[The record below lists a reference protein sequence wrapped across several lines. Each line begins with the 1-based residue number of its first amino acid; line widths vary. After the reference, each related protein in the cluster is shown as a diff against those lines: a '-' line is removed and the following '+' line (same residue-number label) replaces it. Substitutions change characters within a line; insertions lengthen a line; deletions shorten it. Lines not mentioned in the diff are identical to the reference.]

1 MTAAFELSIIVPC
14 YNEGENV
21 LELAERAQAMF
32 TSRGVAGEVV
42 FVNDASTDHTG
53 RLIDELAAR
62 HDFVQAVHH
71 EANRGIPGGWDSGVR
86 AARGR
91 LVAIMDGDL
100 QYLPEDVYRLYRR
113 LREGTADIVQGWR
126 SHIGRPRDF
135 RYTMSR
141 VLHWMLRV
149 LFGLRLHDIKSGFL
163 VCDREIFAH
172 ILRHRFHYY
181 YFQTFI
187 AISAH
192 HKGYRIEDIEALFE
206 ERKLGES
213 FIAAFPWKMI
223 LKNLVDLGV
232 GFVEFRL
239 LRRHTDVLGDFL
251 AGEPPALQP
260 APLPIGR
267 RLALRAFGALMP
279 LHHWKHSPTAL
290 RYYHQLRRTQWLPAA
305 RLRALQDT
313 RLRTLLRHAYRHV
326 PYYREVLDRAG
337 LTPDD
342 FQSVQDLPRL
352 PVLTR
357 TMLRQNLYFDC
368 IADTHDK
375 RQMLPL
381 ATSGAHGQ
389 PLTTY
394 ADRQQLEMRWAAAQ
408 RAGEWAGYRFGDPQV
423 QLWQL
428 PAARPRRQ
436 VWRERLASLLA
447 RRTVLPAAALSADG
461 TRALADAALRAGP
474 TTIEGDA
481 AALALAATART
492 DAGAGRPAAP
502 PRAVLSSQQTLS
514 PALRQAI
521 EAGFGAPVQ
530 DRYGSREL
538 GLVAQQ
544 CEAGG
549 YHVNAESYVVEIVRD
564 GRPVAP
570 GEVGDLVV
578 TDLNNV
584 SVPLIRYAL
593 GDRAVAATEP
603 CPCGRAL
610 PLLQRIEG
618 RAAAVI
624 VGANGAVVPGSFF
637 GDLFKD
643 ANHLLREFRV
653 AQTVPGRLELRLV
666 RAARFTEAAL
676 ERLLAVVRQHLGS
689 DLAIDVQYAD
699 ALAPGEGGVH
709 GTLRLPAAPA
719 EQPAAAARS

>member
-1 MTAAFELSIIVPC
+1 MSPPFELSIIVPC

-21 LELAERAQAMF
+21 LELAERAHAMF
-32 TSRGVAGEVV
+32 TARGLAGEVV

-62 HDFVQAVHH
+62 HDFVQGVHH
-71 EANRGIPGGWDSGVR
+71 TTNRGIPGGWDSGVR

-163 VCDREIFAH
+163 VCERDIFAH

-192 HKGYRIEDIEALFE
+192 HKGYRIEDVESLFE

-232 GFVEFRL
+232 GVVEFRL
-239 LRRHTDVLGDFL
+239 LGRHTDVLGDFL
-251 AGEPPALQP
+251 AGETPARAP
-260 APLPIGR
+260 DPLPLAR
-267 RLALRAFGALMP
+267 RAALRGFAALMP
-279 LHHWKHSPTAL
+279 LHHWKLSPTAL
-290 RYYHQLRRTQWLPAA
+290 RYYHQLRRTQWLAA
-305 RLRALQDT
+305 DRLRALQDA
-313 RLRTLLRHAYRHV
+313 RVRALIRHAYRHV

-337 LTPDD
+337 LLPDA
-342 FQSVQDLPRL
+342 FQSVQDLQRL
-352 PVLTR
+352 PVLTKA
-357 TMLRQNLYFDC
+357 MLRQNLYFDL
-368 IADTHDK
+368 IAETHDK
-375 RQMLPL
+375 RQMLPA

-394 ADRQQLEMRWAAAQ
+394 ADRMQLEMRWASAQ
-408 RAGEWAGYRFGDPQV
+408 RAREWTGYRFGDRQV
-423 QLWQL
+423 RLWQL

-436 VWRERLASLLA
+436 VLREKLEALLA
-447 RRTVLPAAALSADG
+447 RRTVLPAAALPPDG
-461 TRALADAALRAGP
+461 IRALAAAARQARP
-474 TTIEGDA
+474 AVVEGDA
-481 AALALAATART
+481 AALYLAATADDR
-492 DAGAGRPAAP
+492 GAPATP
-502 PRAVLSSQQTLS
+502 PRAVLPSEQTLS
-514 PALRQAI
+514 PALRQGI
-521 EAGFGAPVQ
+521 EAGFGARVY
-530 DRYGSREL
+530 DRYGSREF
-538 GLVAQQ
+538 GLIAQE
-544 CEAGG
+544 CEAGGG

-564 GRPVAP
+564 GRPAAP
-570 GEVGDLVV
+570 GEVGEVLV
-578 TDLNNV
+578 TDLNNL

-593 GDRAVAATEP
+593 GDHAIAAAEP

-610 PLLQRIEG
+610 PLLRRIDG
-618 RAAAVI
+618 RPASVI
-624 VGANGAVVPGSFF
+624 VGANGAIVPGSFF
-637 GDLFKD
+637 ADLFKECG
-643 ANHLLREFRV
+643 HLMREFRV
-653 AQTVPGRLELRLV
+653 AQDAPGRLELRLV
-666 RAARFTEAAL
+666 PAARFTEAAL
-676 ERLLAVVRQHLGS
+676 ERLLAEIRQHLGAE
-689 DLAIDVQYAD
+689 LAIRVERVD

-709 GTLRLPAAPA
+709 GTLLLPAEVTETPA
-719 EQPAAAARS
+719 SVAGC